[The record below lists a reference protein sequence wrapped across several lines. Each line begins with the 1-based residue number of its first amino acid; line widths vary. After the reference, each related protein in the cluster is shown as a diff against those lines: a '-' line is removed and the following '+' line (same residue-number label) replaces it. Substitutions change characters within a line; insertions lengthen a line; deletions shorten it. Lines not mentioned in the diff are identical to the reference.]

1 VPEARPLDPLT
12 AEDFRPH
19 LGTGFRLASGP
30 LGFELIEVTTLSQT
44 RSPGVRAPFS
54 LIFRA
59 PSEPILQQG
68 IQKLEHDEFGVV
80 ELFLVPLGPDE
91 AGMRY
96 EAVFT

>member
-1 VPEARPLDPLT
+1 LT

-19 LGTGFRLASGP
+19 LGTRFRLAGGP
-30 LGFELIEVTTLSQT
+30 VGFELIEVTNLSRT
-44 RSPGVRAPFS
+44 GSGGVRAPFS
-54 LIFRA
+54 LVFRA
-59 PSEPILQQG
+59 PSEALLPQG